1 MANPLMG
8 EEAFNKIGV
17 SENGEVMTMEGTINK
32 SIILV
37 SIVML
42 SAFGVWKYAELFL
55 PYLIP
60 IVLVAFIMAMVIIF
74 VKKSAPYLSW
84 VYAILE
90 GIALGVI
97 SVTFEAAYPG
107 IVIQAVALTFGVFA
121 MMLALYK
128 AKILQATPAF
138 KKWVIIATGGIALVY
153 IASLLWNLTG
163 WYSVPYLH
171 DAGPIWIGIS
181 VFIVWIAALNLI
193 MDFDNIEQWA
203 KAKLPKYME
212 WYVSFGLLI
221 TLIWLYLEILKLLSK
236 LRR

>member
-138 KKWVIIATGGIALVY
+138 KK
-153 IASLLWNLTG
+153 
-163 WYSVPYLH
+163 
-171 DAGPIWIGIS
+171 
-181 VFIVWIAALNLI
+181 
-193 MDFDNIEQWA
+193 
-203 KAKLPKYME
+203 
-212 WYVSFGLLI
+212 
-221 TLIWLYLEILKLLSK
+221 
-236 LRR
+236 